1 MISRYNYKS
10 SLLNKEG
17 MGKILYADLNLSDF
31 I

>member
-17 MGKILYADLNLSDF
+17 MGKILYADLNL
-31 I
+31 